1 MLLDYNSNDF
11 IFIKVYKSKENRYNL
26 YFLNYNK
33 SMLQIDTGS
42 TEALSEDFLGK
53 VAEIKGGLSLYPG
66 VVRAGFRQEGSP
78 LPGDYMRTILMRD
91 ITTDD
96 TIDMKRIGEIMLH
109 RVRYL
114 SDRGG
119 EKDYL
124 EYGRNINRHSS
135 TARRTIVQHKWD
147 TYTPEEKRKRRQDIL
162 KNYALR
168 SGDILLKTRGNNY
181 RAVLV
186 GGDVPEDTVFALPL
200 VRIRIRDMESLIP
213 HYLHWFINSPLVQ
226 RFLIRHSEGTLLRQV
241 TLKILGKMRVLIPS
255 IRRQRDIGAI
265 NKLLIKQ
272 KQLTKQLTAKREEYI
287 QGKLMNFVRH
297 DYYLEEQK

>member
-1 MLLDYNSNDF
+1 
-11 IFIKVYKSKENRYNL
+11 
-26 YFLNYNK
+26 
-33 SMLQIDTGS
+33 MLQTDTGS

-66 VVRAGFRQEGSP
+66 VVRTGFWQEGSLFP
-78 LPGDYMRTILMRD
+78 DDYMRTILMRD

-147 TYTPEEKRKRRQDIL
+147 TYTSEEKRKRRQDIL

-186 GGDVPEDTVFALPL
+186 GGDVSADTVFALPL
-200 VRIRIRDMESLIP
+200 VRIRIKKPDAINP
-213 HYLHWFINSPLVQ
+213 NYLHWFLNNPETQ
-226 RFLIRHSEGTLLRQV
+226 RFLAKYSEGTLLRQITKKLLEGV
-241 TLKILGKMRVLIPS
+241 RVLMPAMKIQQYIARLS
-255 IRRQRDIGAI
+255 DLFT
-265 NKLLIKQ
+265 KE

-287 QGKLMNFVRH
+287 QGKLMNLVRH
-297 DYYLEEQK
+297 DY